1 MFEMFE
7 TYGKQVTA
15 FITEAKTLLEAI
27 KVQNELILTGQR
39 ELREQQTRIEVSI
52 AALDIEPEEIVDE
65 IVEEVAEEIAPVI
78 EEVAEEVAIE
88 EVSTPE
94 EIIVQETIPPAAPE
108 VPPTNEP
115 TQLPETPVPEEPIA
129 EPQEIPIVKRKRT
142 WI

>member
-52 AALDIEPEEIVDE
+52 AALDIEPEE

>member
-7 TYGKQVTA
+7 TYGRQVTA

-27 KVQNELILTGQR
+27 KVQNELVLTGQR

-52 AALDIEPEEIVDE
+52 AALDIEPEEIAEE
-65 IVEEVAEEIAPVI
+65 IVEEVAEEVAPVI
-78 EEVAEEVAIE
+78 EEVAEEIAIE
-88 EVSTPE
+88 QVSPPE
-94 EIIVQETIPPAAPE
+94 EVIVQETVPPAAPE
-108 VPPTNEP
+108 VPPTTEP

-129 EPQEIPIVKRKRT
+129 EPQEIPVKTRKRV